1 MSDEEQEYVTLDEA
15 AQALGTKKGS
25 LYYYLRALA
34 IEPRKFPLNKHA
46 FISKTDVERIR
57 VAKSSPWKIAQPTHQ
72 ITMDS
77 VPDRQGKR
85 GEKSSSNRSDLNEK

>member
-15 AQALGTKKGS
+15 AQIIGTKKGS

-46 FISKTDVERIR
+46 YIRKSDVKRIQE
-57 VAKSSPWKIAQPTHQ
+57 AKSSPWKIAQT
-72 ITMDS
+72 T
-77 VPDRQGKR
+77 
-85 GEKSSSNRSDLNEK
+85 EKKG

>member
-34 IEPRKFPLNKHA
+34 IEPRKFPLNRHA
-46 FISKTDVERIR
+46 YISKVDVERIR
-57 VAKSSPWKIAQPTHQ
+57 IARSSPWKTSQT
-72 ITMDS
+72 TEK
-77 VPDRQGKR
+77 KR
-85 GEKSSSNRSDLNEK
+85 

>member
-34 IEPRKFPLNKHA
+34 IEPRKFPLNRHA
-46 FISKTDVERIR
+46 YIRKSDVQRIQE
-57 VAKSSPWKIAQPTHQ
+57 AKNSPWKIAQATEQ
-72 ITMDS
+72 K
-77 VPDRQGKR
+77 G
-85 GEKSSSNRSDLNEK
+85 